1 MSEFPGPTWIFLSSS
16 VCSTELIHSKVHG
29 KEEKG
34 RETENQSEKANKN
47 KRVSIT
53 CLVIK
58 GIRRKFVLSVIH
70 GKGRQALH
78 PVIQDCVSVIVFPG
92 REGREG
98 GVRRNSRSVRKPA
111 DRGVPGNELKV
122 NLPINVCFNTQ
133 MVSFIFITI

>member
-16 VCSTELIHSKVHG
+16 VCSIELIHSKVHG

-34 RETENQSEKANKN
+34 RETENKSEKANKN

-78 PVIQDCVSVIVFPG
+78 PVIQDCVSRDSVS

-98 GVRRNSRSVRKPA
+98 RGSEKEQQKCEEASRPRCAGERVKS
-111 DRGVPGNELKV
+111 
-122 NLPINVCFNTQ
+122 
-133 MVSFIFITI
+133 